1 MVKLLNSLKNISIK
15 KMGKSSRRNSKAQK
29 ALREPT
35 MSVVESVQSAIT
47 GAHTFESQGT
57 NKSVAPTA
65 VSVGID
71 PPVVDGIDP
80 PSASV
85 VIDNND
91 NMSVASAS
99 KDSRENMSVS
109 SAEVD
114 VIEEAPKVEEASV
127 ASTSKD
133 FAENMSVSSAEVDAI
148 EVAPKVEEVVEEAPK
163 VEEVVEVAAVEEAV
177 VEEAVVEDETKT
189 EEVAEA
195 KTEEE
200 VATPTEAAPEAE
212 ATDADVDVEE
222 EEEEEEADLNGEA
235 MNLEPSI
242 EIVQQNDK
250 VAIGFYQAPPSIP
263 EGDEEA
269 EKEAE
274 EYGVMAHTMELGAQL
289 MDQYFSCFP
298 SQNATVEEPIETIM
312 IDTAGSKKEMSTVH
326 VIEDTEVELTPQM
339 DDRNDCA
346 AEENSAI
353 DEFEEAYQEIRV

>member
-148 EVAPKVEEVVEEAPK
+148 EVAPK